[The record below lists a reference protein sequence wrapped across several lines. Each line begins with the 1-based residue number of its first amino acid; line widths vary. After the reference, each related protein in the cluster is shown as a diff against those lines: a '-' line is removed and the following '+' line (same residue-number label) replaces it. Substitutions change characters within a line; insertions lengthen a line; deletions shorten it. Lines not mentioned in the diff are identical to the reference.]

1 MEPRK
6 LKTIVIDDSKVQR
19 TAVCELI
26 RSHPNLD
33 LIADYKNGIE
43 ARMAMDRDPV
53 DLVFLDI
60 EMPIISGFDFI
71 ESLKDRPKIILITG
85 KADYAMQA
93 FDYDVTDY
101 LLKPITSARFNTSVR
116 KALTPL
122 KNSVAESSEEH
133 YIHVSSKL
141 KKVKVDL
148 HTIKWIEGVGDY
160 IKIVSN
166 TTSVMV
172 LMTMKSLLEQ
182 LPAQQFMRVHKSYIV
197 NLEKVEKF
205 NGSQVEVD
213 GHRIPLSR
221 NKKIL
226 LEEALTNSSS

>member
-6 LKTIVIDDSKVQR
+6 LNTIVIDDSKLQR
-19 TAVCELI
+19 MAVAELV
-26 RSHPNLD
+26 SNHPNLD
-33 LIADYKNGIE
+33 LVADYKNGIE
-43 ARMAMDRDPV
+43 ARIAMDEGSI

-71 ESLKDRPKIILITG
+71 ESLKDRPQIILITG

-101 LLKPITSARFNTSVR
+101 LLKPITPARFNTSVR
-116 KALTPL
+116 KALNHL
-122 KNSVAESSEEH
+122 NDSAAETSENN
-133 YIHVSSKL
+133 YIHVNSKL
-141 KKVKVDL
+141 KKVKVNLDD
-148 HTIKWIEGVGDY
+148 IKWIEGVGDY
-160 IKIVSN
+160 IKIVSGAN
-166 TTSVMV
+166 NIMV

-182 LPAQQFMRVHKSYIV
+182 LPDEKFMRVHKSYIV
-197 NLEKVEKF
+197 NLERVERF

-213 GHRIPLSR
+213 GQSIPLSR

-226 LEEALTNSSS
+226 LEEALLNSSS